1 MMRSSEQD
9 TAYLRGGSLGEQS
22 EGKKNKGV
30 GLSHYKNADNIVS
43 GTGRGVSANQEDGS
57 GMNSELPKINIQLQ
71 QTKF

>member
-9 TAYLRGGSLGEQS
+9 TAYLRGGSVGEQS

-43 GTGRGVSANQEDGS
+43 GTGRQASQEDGS
-57 GMNSELPKINIQLQ
+57 GMNSDLPKINIQLQ

>member
-30 GLSHYKNADNIVS
+30 GLSHYKNADNIIS
-43 GTGRGVSANQEDGS
+43 GTGRGVSSN
-57 GMNSELPKINIQLQ
+57 
-71 QTKF
+71 